1 MIWPSWLINM
11 EFAIAFTAPSLPI
24 SICSGMGDV
33 WSQRGGRGGRLFGL
47 CVFCTML
54 RSSSSYSIN
63 PLCILVEKNIK
74 HMKIYLWEK
83 SVFGCVKVLSVKNI
97 MVSNSVWL
105 VRANPNERKKR
116 KKERSMEAVSR
127 FTPPGGEIRILLIT
141 CVSHLQ
147 LVFFLVRGSLMKAG
161 GGWREPPA
169 VACSSQNAA

>member
-1 MIWPSWLINM
+1 M
-11 EFAIAFTAPSLPI
+11 F
-24 SICSGMGDV
+24 G
-33 WSQRGGRGGRLFGL
+33 RKGGEGGGRLSGL

-116 KKERSMEAVSR
+116 KKERSME
-127 FTPPGGEIRILLIT
+127 GGTWFPLWERKSGAT
-141 CVSHLQ
+141 YKVMCCVCLT
-147 LVFFLVRGSLMKAG
+147 FFLLFFRSFRFARTNQTVLEIIMFLTLSTLTYSKTDF
-161 GGWREPPA
+161 
-169 VACSSQNAA
+169 SHK